1 MADPNIMQAAGTGDH
16 LSSIH
21 ALGPLLAANFEAI
34 EQRREL
40 PPAVVAALTAR
51 DLFRLLVPREL
62 GGGEVTPMA
71 LVEIIEAIARHDAS
85 TAWCVGQNCVSAML
99 AAYLAPEPAR
109 RIFGEPSGVVAW
121 GPPSAGE
128 ARAVDGGYVLSGR
141 FNFASGSR
149 HATWLGAHVP
159 VIEPGGAKRLG
170 TDGTPV
176 TYTLL
181 FPKSDAEMI
190 DTWHVMGLRGTGSDS
205 YAVADLF
212 VPSAHALRRDADSRP
227 LRGGKLYAFG
237 PSSLY
242 ASSFAGVALGIARST
257 LDAFVAIA
265 RDKTSR
271 GSKRKLSENNLIQFQ
286 VGHCEARLRSARMFV
301 IGSLEQAWQHARAA
315 DGLDVDTQVALR
327 LATTWAIRE
336 AADAVST
343 IYKAAGGTAVF
354 TANPFERRFRD
365 VHTVTQQIQGHE
377 SNFEAAGQVLLGTTP
392 ERRMFTF

>member
-1 MADPNIMQAAGTGDH
+1 MQAAGPADH
-16 LSSIH
+16 LASIH
-21 ALGPLLAANFEAI
+21 ALGPLLAAHFEEI

-40 PPAVVAALTAR
+40 PPAVVAAVTER
-51 DLFRLLVPREL
+51 DLFRLLVPRDL

-71 LVEIIEAIARHDAS
+71 LFEIIEAIARHDAS
-85 TAWCVGQNCVSAML
+85 TAWCVGQNAVSAML
-99 AAYLAPEPAR
+99 AAFLPSEPAR
-109 RIFGEPSGVVAW
+109 HIFGQPSGVVAW

-128 ARAVDGGYVLSGR
+128 ARAVEGGYVLSGQ

-159 VIEPGGAKRLG
+159 VIEKDGSKRVGA
-170 TDGTPV
+170 DGAPV

-181 FPKSDAEMI
+181 FAKSDAQVS

-205 YAVADLF
+205 YAVTDLF
-212 VPSAHALRRDADSRP
+212 VPSPYALRRDAATRP
-227 LRGGKLYAFG
+227 VRGGKLYAFG
-237 PSSLY
+237 PSTLY
-242 ASSFAGVALGIARST
+242 ATSFSGVALGIARST
-257 LDAFVAIA
+257 MDAFVAIA
-265 RDKTSR
+265 GGKTPR
-271 GSKRKLSENNLIQFQ
+271 GAKRKLNENNHTQ
-286 VGHCEARLRSARMFV
+286 VLVGQCEAQLRAARMFV
-301 IGSLEQAWQHARAA
+301 TGSVEKAWQTAKVET
-315 DGLDVDTQVALR
+315 GLDIDTQVNLR

-336 AADAVST
+336 AAEIVST

-377 SNFEAAGQVLLGTTP
+377 SNFEAVGQVLLGAVP